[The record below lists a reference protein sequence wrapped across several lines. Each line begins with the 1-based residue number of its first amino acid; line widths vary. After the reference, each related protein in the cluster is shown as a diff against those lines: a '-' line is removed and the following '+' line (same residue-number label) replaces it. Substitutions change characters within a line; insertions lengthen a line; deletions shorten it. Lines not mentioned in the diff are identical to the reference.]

1 MVDEINGMLEEEIK
15 SEIINLSNLTPGSTE
30 HREAVDNLAKL
41 YKLKIE
47 EAKNERELIESAKAR
62 EVDVLLR
69 QEQMREQAKD
79 RYFRICIET
88 AGLILPLVFYASWM
102 KKGFKFE
109 ETGTF
114 TSTTFR
120 GLFNRFRPSKN

>member
-1 MVDEINGMLEEEIK
+1 MVNEIKELLEGEIK
-15 SEIINLSNLTPGSTE
+15 SEIENLSYLTYGTDE
-30 HREAVDNLAKL
+30 HTVAVDNLSKL

-47 EAKNERELIESAKAR
+47 EARNERELAESERTREIEMQ
-62 EVDVLLR
+62 LR
-69 QEQMREQAKD
+69 REQTEEQVKD
-79 RYFRICIET
+79 RYIKLCMDA
-88 AGLILPLVFYASWM
+88 AGIVLPLLFYASWM

-120 GLFNRFRPSKN
+120 GLFSRFRPSKN